1 MTRRPRR
8 LLTGLITSL
17 LTAVLLAAGIVAA
30 PVAHADSPQQ
40 QAARLASQVAAL
52 RTQAEAATE
61 AYDDAQGRL
70 ADVVTATFAAK
81 QAVAAAL
88 EAAQEHAQQSSAT
101 LRQLY
106 ELGGPTALYVG
117 ILSRGQN
124 PAMIGGQLQAVQRVL
139 VTNQSTGRAL
149 DARSEAAMAAQ
160 RTVDDLARQQT
171 QLERQV
177 ATQAAA
183 VQADLAS
190 TQSLLDS
197 ANAQV
202 LALEQAAEQR
212 AASAQQA
219 EFLQHLSTA
228 TGSAYLSRLAGAAPA
243 SSPQAAA
250 ALAAAE
256 ALEGHPYQ
264 WGGTGPVGYDCSG
277 MTGQAY
283 ATAGIRLP
291 RTAAQQYQSGPH
303 VPLADLEPGDL
314 LFWATDPGNP
324 ATIHHVA
331 IYAGNGLMV
340 SANHTGDVVRL
351 QPVWWDGYAG
361 ATRPVA
367 AQAARVPGPAWAAG
381 RAA

>member
-1 MTRRPRR
+1 VIRRPRG
-8 LLTGLITSL
+8 LLTSV
-17 LTAVLLAAGIVAA
+17 LTAALLAAGIAAA
-30 PVAHADSPQQ
+30 PAAHADSPQQ
-40 QAARLASQVAAL
+40 QADRLASQVATL
-52 RTQAEAATE
+52 RAQAETATE
-61 AYDDAQGRL
+61 AYDEAQGRL
-70 ADVVTATFAAK
+70 GEVVAATFDAK
-81 QAVAAAL
+81 RAVADAL
-88 EAAQEHAQQSSAT
+88 TAAQAHAQQSSAT

-117 ILSRGQN
+117 VLSRGQN
-124 PAMIGGQLQAVQRVL
+124 PATLGGQLQAVQRVL
-139 VTNQSTGRAL
+139 AANQSTDRTL

-160 RTVDDLARQQT
+160 RTVDDLAQKQT
-171 QLERQV
+171 LLERQV

-183 VQADLAS
+183 VQADLAR
-190 TQSLLDS
+190 TQSLLDTAQ
-197 ANAQV
+197 ANV
-202 LALEQAAEQR
+202 LALEKAAEER
-212 AASAQQA
+212 AATTQQA
-219 EFLQHLSTA
+219 EFLQHVHA
-228 TGSAYLSRLAGAAPA
+228 ADGGAYLAQLSGAPPA

-303 VPLADLEPGDL
+303 VPLSDLEPGDL

-331 IYAGNGLMV
+331 IYAGKGLMV

-351 QPVWWDGYAG
+351 QPVWWNGYAG
-361 ATRPVA
+361 ATRPVPAVA
-367 AQAARVPGPAWAAG
+367 AAVPGPSWTAG
-381 RAA
+381 RTA